1 MAHHYDLNSRGKMLP
16 CTDIRRYTVL
26 GKVSLTLPY
35 LKLTKIKDLIYYLSV
50 HLNAQGENSTGY
62 ISENHFYQI
71 SNHHDFYPSS
81 QYRHFSSFAP
91 QPRHHAT
98 MAPSVTFDTTSDFNA
113 TSATVTK
120 ASSEQRTLLLSP
132 PSLSSHPEKLNNVIE
147 AHDRNVTDIQML
159 DRLSLGLVSLPEST
173 YDVIIILTSPD
184 GSRSE
189 SQKLLGR
196 DMLAR
201 IVKALKAG
209 GRLRSQDG
217 TFAATD
223 GEERR
228 ESILAGL
235 IVQGG
240 DGAVKP
246 DHAASQSIPLR
257 FGKKKSEGGA
267 AAATSVNGTGVVPLP
282 QNGKRKID
290 ISESAKPAGVG
301 FVDFS
306 DDLDVPA
313 DDEELIDEDTLLDE
327 EDLAR
332 PIVQRKSKDSR
343 LFSRLLTNPATAPE
357 CRPKSGKRRR
367 ACKDCTCGLK
377 EKIEAE
383 DASKRANADNAL
395 GTMKLGAEDLAEVD
409 FTVQGKVGSCGS
421 CALGDAFRCD
431 GCPYIG
437 LPAFKPGEE
446 VRLLNNDVQL

>member
-1 MAHHYDLNSRGKMLP
+1 
-16 CTDIRRYTVL
+16 
-26 GKVSLTLPY
+26 
-35 LKLTKIKDLIYYLSV
+35 
-50 HLNAQGENSTGY
+50 
-62 ISENHFYQI
+62 
-71 SNHHDFYPSS
+71 
-81 QYRHFSSFAP
+81 
-91 QPRHHAT
+91 
-98 MAPSVTFDTTSDFNA
+98 MAPSVTLDTTSDFIP
-113 TSATVTK
+113 TSATMTK
-120 ASSEQRTLLLSP
+120 ASPEQRTLLLSP

-173 YDVIIILTSPD
+173 YDVIIILTDAD

-196 DMLAR
+196 DMLGR

-209 GRLRSQDG
+209 GKLRSQDS
-217 TFAATD
+217 TFASTG

-228 ESILAGL
+228 EAILAGL

-240 DGAVKP
+240 DGVVKP
-246 DHAASQSIPLR
+246 DHAASQSVPLR

-282 QNGKRKID
+282 QNGKRKNNPSD
-290 ISESAKPAGVG
+290 SMKPAGVG

-306 DDLDVPA
+306 DDFDASA

-332 PIVQRKSKDSR
+332 PIIQ
-343 LFSRLLTNPATAPE
+343 PPE

-383 DASKRANADNAL
+383 DASKRTNADNAFN
-395 GTMKLGAEDLAEVD
+395 TMKLGADDLAEVD
-409 FTVQGKVGSCGS
+409 FTVQGKVGSCG
-421 CALGDAFRCD
+421 
-431 GCPYIG
+431 
-437 LPAFKPGEE
+437 
-446 VRLLNNDVQL
+446 N